1 MIPFSIAMCKKTGG
15 YRCCPEKSNSETRN
29 NGTLLW
35 WTTVRAAPRRS
46 LQRVQRV
53 QRAFSRGVRGVR
65 ADITY
70 DIWRKPRENLGK
82 TWNNLRK
89 LINLGILKSNAAKTI
104 R

>member
-1 MIPFSIAMCKKTGG
+1 MTGG

-35 WTTVRAAPRRS
+35 WTTVRAAPRR
-46 LQRVQRV
+46 R
-53 QRAFSRGVRGVR
+53 RALSRGVRGVR
-65 ADITY
+65 ADITS
-70 DIWRKPRENLGK
+70 DIWRKVRENLGK

-89 LINLGILKSNAAKTI
+89 LVNLGILKSNAAKTI

>member
-1 MIPFSIAMCKKTGG
+1 MTGG

-46 LQRVQRV
+46 LQRVQRI
-53 QRAFSRGVRGVR
+53 QRALLRGDWGVR

-70 DIWRKPRENLGK
+70 DIWRKLRENLGK
-82 TWNNLRK
+82 TCNILRK
-89 LINLGILKSNAAKTI
+89 LVNLGILKSNAAQTI

>member
-1 MIPFSIAMCKKTGG
+1 MTGG

-53 QRAFSRGVRGVR
+53 QRVQRALLRGVRGVR

-70 DIWRKPRENLGK
+70 DIWRKLREHLGK

-89 LINLGILKSNAAKTI
+89 LVNLGILKSNAAKTI